1 VTVHLIREV
10 YSESFCGISV
20 KFLRGPITNI
30 KFDPDVQYGTMH
42 AGYFDCVDCKEEYG
56 LVLLGRL

>member
-1 VTVHLIREV
+1 MTVHLIREV

-20 KFLRGPITNI
+20 KFLRGPIGDIHT
-30 KFDPDVQYGTMH
+30 DPEVQYGTMH
-42 AGYFDCVDCKEEYG
+42 ADWFDCVDCKEEYG